1 MWMYLINSFLFCGM
15 ICLIAE
21 LILDNTKLTPGHITS
36 IFVVVGAA
44 LDAFGIY
51 DWFILKC
58 GGGAMV
64 PITSF
69 GHSLIHGALAKADS
83 FGFLGLLM
91 GMFDLTAS
99 GITAAII
106 FSFVF
111 TLFFKAKD

>member
-1 MWMYLINSFLFCGM
+1 MNFLMAFLFAGFMCA
-15 ICLIAE
+15 LAQV
-21 LILDNTKLTPGHITS
+21 ILDNTKLTPGHITS

-51 DWFILKC
+51 DFFIATC
-58 GGGAMV
+58 GGGTLV

-69 GHSLIHGALAKADS
+69 GHSLIHGALAKAET

-99 GITAAII
+99 GITSAII
-106 FSFVF
+106 FSFIF